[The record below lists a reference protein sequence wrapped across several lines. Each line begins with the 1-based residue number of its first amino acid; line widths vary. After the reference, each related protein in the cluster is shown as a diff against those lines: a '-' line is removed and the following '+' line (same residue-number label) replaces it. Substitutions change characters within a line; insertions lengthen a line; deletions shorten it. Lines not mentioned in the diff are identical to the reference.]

1 MGVLNYSVSSASL
14 FLFFVFATIPSPLFA
29 QIFKELSH
37 HHHHHRHRGGVH
49 VALPESDVELLE
61 FPLNLE
67 YLEAEFF
74 LWGAL
79 GHGLDVVAPNLTE
92 GGPSPVGARKAA
104 LDPLILDVV
113 TQFAYQEVGHIRLI
127 SSVLSYYSF
136 FCVENDSEIALI
148 YVLLHKNYAAFIS

>member
-1 MGVLNYSVSSASL
+1 MGALNFSVSSASL
-14 FLFFVFATIPSPLFA
+14 FLFFVFATIPSPLCA
-29 QIFKELSH
+29 QIFRELSRRH
-37 HHHHHRHRGGVH
+37 HLHHHRHRGGAH
-49 VALPESDVELLE
+49 VVLPESDVELLE

-79 GHGLDVVAPNLTE
+79 GHGLDVVAPNLPE

-127 SSVLSYYSF
+127 RSVLFTLLF
-136 FCVENDSEIALI
+136 F
-148 YVLLHKNYAAFIS
+148 LLYI